1 MTTNIRPLT
10 NRELF
15 EMNAPIQG
23 MQEASDTTMW
33 NMIAG
38 VLLTVAIAAAVWII
52 INVNH
57 DPDKKMFDY

>member
-23 MQEASDTTMW
+23 MQAASQPEMRDV
-33 NMIAG
+33 MIG
-38 VLLTVAIAAAVWII
+38 MLVAAVII
-52 INVNH
+52 AVVWVIVN
-57 DPDKKMFDY
+57 